1 MGNEIGSTTK
11 YSEYPC
17 WMWSH
22 CPYKNAACRC
32 TQPEDEGCYVY
43 RRFRDIF
50 REQGLLKESTH
61 E

>member
-1 MGNEIGSTTK
+1 MGNKTGSTTK

-32 TQPEDEGCYVY
+32 TQ
-43 RRFRDIF
+43 
-50 REQGLLKESTH
+50 LKGDRLI
-61 E
+61 